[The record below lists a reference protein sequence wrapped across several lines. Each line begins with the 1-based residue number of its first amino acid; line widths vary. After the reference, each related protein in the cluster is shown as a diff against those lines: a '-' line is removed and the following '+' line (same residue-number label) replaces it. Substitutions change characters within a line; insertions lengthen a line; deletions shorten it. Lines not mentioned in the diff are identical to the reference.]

1 MCIRD
6 RYPNEND
13 TVEIELE
20 SIVMQQFGT
29 RIREVI
35 EETLKSLGVTSVKVK
50 AQDKGALDYTIGA
63 RVETA
68 IKRAQ

>member
-1 MCIRD
+1 MKIEKVARAGTLESND
-6 RYPNEND
+6 IVIMVYPNEND

-35 EETLKSLGVTSVKVK
+35 QETLKSLGVTSVKVK
-50 AQDKGALDYTIGA
+50 AQD
-63 RVETA
+63 
-68 IKRAQ
+68 